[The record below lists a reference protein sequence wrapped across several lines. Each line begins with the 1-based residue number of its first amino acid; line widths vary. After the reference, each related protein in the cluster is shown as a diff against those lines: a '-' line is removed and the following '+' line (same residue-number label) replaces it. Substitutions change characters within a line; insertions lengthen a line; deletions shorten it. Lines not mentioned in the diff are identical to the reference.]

1 MYLTKKNTTYYY
13 RRKTPQILIPILN
26 TAIIKRSLCTSNKI
40 AAIQQASYY
49 TSILH
54 KAMLACSI
62 DIPIENI
69 ISILKPLLSDSAN
82 TTIVIKVERLKFTT
96 DIIEKYL
103 TNLVISQD
111 KIKAY
116 RARLHIIYSIID
128 AREMTPAIIDEI
140 ILTLQTKIP
149 KRYKIL
155 KKSKFFKEIINMEYR
170 QSELLSIGT
179 VNVYLVLFRSI
190 LKWVYAREYLTK
202 DYSDLVIKLKDK
214 GAASLKTDAL
224 TDEIIE
230 KILTKINPRERLF
243 LLGMRFSGLRPT
255 ELLQSEVT
263 EIDNILCFDLRNPN
277 IQVKNLNSRRLVP
290 IHSKLIPKL
299 EELTSVLAKYKT
311 VKVISRNTTTAL
323 RELGLPSTATLYSL
337 RHTFIT
343 KLINLGADNNIV
355 SALVGHS
362 LQGNQMT
369 MDRYF
374 KGYDVKKL
382 KETIELL

>member
-1 MYLTKKNTTYYY
+1 
-13 RRKTPQILIPILN
+13 
-26 TAIIKRSLCTSNKI
+26 
-40 AAIQQASYY
+40 
-49 TSILH
+49 
-54 KAMLACSI
+54 
-62 DIPIENI
+62 
-69 ISILKPLLSDSAN
+69 
-82 TTIVIKVERLKFTT
+82 
-96 DIIEKYL
+96 
-103 TNLVISQD
+103 
-111 KIKAY
+111 
-116 RARLHIIYSIID
+116 
-128 AREMTPAIIDEI
+128 
-140 ILTLQTKIP
+140 
-149 KRYKIL
+149 
-155 KKSKFFKEIINMEYR
+155 
-170 QSELLSIGT
+170 
-179 VNVYLVLFRSI
+179 
-190 LKWVYAREYLTK
+190 
-202 DYSDLVIKLKDK
+202 
-214 GAASLKTDAL
+214 
-224 TDEIIE
+224 
-230 KILTKINPRERLF
+230 LF

>member
-1 MYLTKKNTTYYY
+1 ME
-13 RRKTPQILIPILN
+13 
-26 TAIIKRSLCTSNKI
+26 
-40 AAIQQASYY
+40 Y
-49 TSILH
+49 TQS
-54 KAMLACSI
+54 
-62 DIPIENI
+62 D
-69 ISILKPLLSDSAN
+69 LLS
-82 TTIVIKVERLKFTT
+82 V
-96 DIIEKYL
+96 
-103 TNLVISQD
+103 
-111 KIKAY
+111 
-116 RARLHIIYSIID
+116 
-128 AREMTPAIIDEI
+128 
-140 ILTLQTKIP
+140 
-149 KRYKIL
+149 
-155 KKSKFFKEIINMEYR
+155 
-170 QSELLSIGT
+170 GT

-214 GAASLKTDAL
+214 GAASLKTDVL

-230 KILTKINPRERLF
+230 KVLTKINPRERLF
-243 LLGMRFSGLRPT
+243 LLAMRFSGLRPT

-343 KLINLGADNNIV
+343 KLINLGADTNIV
-355 SALVGHS
+355 SALAGHS
-362 LQGNQMT
+362 LEGNKMT
-369 MDRYF
+369 MGVYF
-374 KGYDVKKL
+374 KGFDVARL